1 MDSDQDELIKLR
13 IVDDEDELR
22 ERLKK
27 LLAEEREVSAL
38 RVKLHERLSSFSNEV
53 AQEQERELSTK
64 RRELHEEI
72 DRIRARLGE
81 A

>member
-1 MDSDQDELIKLR
+1 M
-13 IVDDEDELR
+13 DDEDELR
-22 ERLKK
+22 ERLKE

-53 AQEQERELSTK
+53 VQERERELSAK